1 MAASVRIA
9 LAMALLALVAGCQ
22 QSLKIVDGLKAEKR
36 TPPSRV
42 VTLSTSP
49 QGGEIV
55 IEPIGRRVA
64 GGTRIELPYGTYRLT
79 AEKTGF
85 RAGTLQLR
93 LDGATPSPVEVPL
106 GEGFALVTV
115 NSEPAGALLSINGK
129 TVGTTPLVTEL
140 SDDSHLFEVDLEGFR
155 PRRRQVDVIAGQPVE
170 VELVLQPLK
179 RFAAIDIAT
188 QPAAALLRLD
198 GELVGHSPLTL
209 RQIPPGRH
217 HLYAELIENGH
228 SRLSAEIHLDLNSG
242 EQRAVTLLLEE
253 RKPLLVRQS
262 AIEPAVQGPD
272 SADEDSLAALAPQPV
287 EAPVIAAAAIP
298 ASSADEAVLALRLV
312 DPLRADFT
320 QRAFVESLF
329 ALLRIGDGV
338 DFYAD
343 QQRVGG
349 LRKQS
354 GDADQAFFNQLAA
367 AGIKV
372 DNRVFPLARSSRK
385 RLTDLLFRLYRQRG
399 DYPLLELAGEQQPM
413 DQSIQITRLAGDGE
427 VVLLGEG
434 QGLQVDGVRPVAQS
448 AGLSL
453 YRFAPADGEIKVRW
467 LDRPGRLLVTAA
479 ASPAFRVEG
488 STKRLALREKR
499 LLNLSSEPMANS
511 VEEVTELSAGPEY
524 RGWQKQRLVRMDD
537 ERVEGL
543 EPLIEI
549 GPHQRPGRYERTW
562 IIRYRGP
569 EGNGQRQMS
578 LAYQVGDRS
587 QSVVSDQFLRRD
599 GFSRVGKVP

>member
-9 LAMALLALVAGCQ
+9 LAMALLVFVAGCQ
-22 QSLKIVDGLKAEKR
+22 QSLKIVDGHAAEKS
-36 TPPSRV
+36 PPLSRV
-42 VTLSTSP
+42 VTLYTSP
-49 QGGEIV
+49 RGGEIV
-55 IEPIGRRVA
+55 IEPLGRQVA
-64 GGTRIELPYGTYRLT
+64 SGARTELPYGTYQLT
-79 AEKTGF
+79 AEKAGF
-85 RAGTLQLR
+85 RAGILR
-93 LDGATPSPVEVPL
+93 LRFDGATPSPVEVPL
-106 GEGFALVTV
+106 GEGFAQVTV
-115 NSEPAGALLSINGK
+115 DSEPAGALLSINGR
-129 TVGTTPLVTEL
+129 TVGTTPLVTEI

-155 PRRRQVDVIAGQPVE
+155 PLRRQVDVIAGQPVE
-170 VELVLQPLK
+170 VELVLQPLD

-253 RKPLLVRQS
+253 RKPLLVRQ
-262 AIEPAVQGPD
+262 AEIEPAVQDAD
-272 SADEDSLAALAPQPV
+272 SADEDSLTALAPQRV
-287 EAPVIAAAAIP
+287 EPSVIVAAAIP
-298 ASSADEAVLALRLV
+298 ALSADEAVLALRLV
-312 DPLRADFT
+312 DPLRADFA

-338 DFYAD
+338 DFYVD
-343 QQRVGG
+343 QRRVGG

-354 GDADQAFFNQLAA
+354 DDAGRAFFNQLAA

-372 DNRVFPLARSSRK
+372 DNSVFPLARASRK
-385 RLTDLLFRLYRQRG
+385 RLTNLLFRLYRQRG
-399 DYPLLELAGEQQPM
+399 HYPLLELAGEQQSM

-434 QGLQVDGVRPVAQS
+434 QGLQVDGIRPVTQS

-453 YRFAPADGEIKVRW
+453 YRFAPADGEIDVRW
-467 LDRPGRLLVTAA
+467 RDRPGRLLVTAA

-488 STKRLALREKR
+488 TKKRLALREKR
-499 LLNLSSEPMANS
+499 LLNLSSESMANS

-524 RGWQKQRLVRMDD
+524 RGWQKQRMVRMGN
-537 ERVEGL
+537 EHEEGL

-562 IIRYRGP
+562 IIRYRSP
-569 EGNGQRQMS
+569 DGNGQRQMS
-578 LAYQVGDRS
+578 LVYQVGDRS
-587 QSVVSDQFLRRD
+587 QSVLSDQFLRRD

>member
-1 MAASVRIA
+1 M
-9 LAMALLALVAGCQ
+9 
-22 QSLKIVDGLKAEKR
+22 
-36 TPPSRV
+36 
-42 VTLSTSP
+42 
-49 QGGEIV
+49 
-55 IEPIGRRVA
+55 
-64 GGTRIELPYGTYRLT
+64 
-79 AEKTGF
+79 
-85 RAGTLQLR
+85 
-93 LDGATPSPVEVPL
+93 
-106 GEGFALVTV
+106 
-115 NSEPAGALLSINGK
+115 
-129 TVGTTPLVTEL
+129 
-140 SDDSHLFEVDLEGFR
+140 
-155 PRRRQVDVIAGQPVE
+155 
-170 VELVLQPLK
+170 
-179 RFAAIDIAT
+179 
-188 QPAAALLRLD
+188 
-198 GELVGHSPLTL
+198 
-209 RQIPPGRH
+209 
-217 HLYAELIENGH
+217 
-228 SRLSAEIHLDLNSG
+228 
-242 EQRAVTLLLEE
+242 
-253 RKPLLVRQS
+253 
-262 AIEPAVQGPD
+262 
-272 SADEDSLAALAPQPV
+272 
-287 EAPVIAAAAIP
+287 
-298 ASSADEAVLALRLV
+298 
-312 DPLRADFT
+312 DFT

-338 DFYAD
+338 DFYVD
-343 QQRVGG
+343 QRRVGG

-354 GDADQAFFNQLAA
+354 DDGDRAFFNQLAA
-367 AGIKV
+367 AGIKL
-372 DNRVFPLARSSRK
+372 DNRVYPLARASRK

-434 QGLQVDGVRPVAQS
+434 QGLQVDGARPVAQS

-499 LLNLSSEPMANS
+499 LLNLSSEPMTNS

-537 ERVEGL
+537 ERVDGL

>member
-170 VELVLQPLK
+170 VELVLQPLE

-228 SRLSAEIHLDLNSG
+228 SRLSGEIHLDLNSG

-287 EAPVIAAAAIP
+287 KPPVIAAAAIP
-298 ASSADEAVLALRLV
+298 ASSADEVVLALRLV

-338 DFYAD
+338 DFYVD

-434 QGLQVDGVRPVAQS
+434 QGLQVDGARPVEQS

-499 LLNLSSEPMANS
+499 LLNLSSEPMTNS

-537 ERVEGL
+537 ERVDGL